1 MSDLQVLDRAC
12 EDWTWPMWLVIEK
25 LWFLLNL
32 LILFIILSIQAFMSL
47 CHKYSHFAI
56 DTQFHLPQAT
66 TREWFWPF
74 FAFNSINRYEIETH
88 SHYWLEIEQ
97 RLIHLRTHRIQNIRE
112 MEEEVEEIE
121 RNRIH
126 HHWNCVEEMTCSK
139 LWIII
144 VIVVASENKNKP
156 KYDQGRSTHVWAASK
171 HSEYAARAD
180 DNWNGEHRQR
190 THKYYGLKL

>member
-74 FAFNSINRYEIETH
+74 FAFNLINRYEIETH
-88 SHYWLEIEQ
+88 SQYWLEIVQ
-97 RLIHLRTHRIQNIRE
+97 RLIQL
-112 MEEEVEEIE
+112 
-121 RNRIH
+121 
-126 HHWNCVEEMTCSK
+126 
-139 LWIII
+139 
-144 VIVVASENKNKP
+144 
-156 KYDQGRSTHVWAASK
+156 RSTHSSK
-171 HSEYAARAD
+171 SFYSRNGRRSGINGKKSHTSLLTLCRRD
-180 DNWNGEHRQR
+180 DLLEIVNYNCYCCCQWKQKQAKIRSGQIHTCVSRE
-190 THKYYGLKL
+190 